1 MQAAHP
7 ELTTEE
13 VADAR
18 RELLRSQRSAFMDL
32 RSDGMISEEAFEKL
46 VTEVDFGLLDATE
59 LEVAPEEEP
68 GEAKDAT
75 G

>member
-1 MQAAHP
+1 
-7 ELTTEE
+7 
-13 VADAR
+13 
-18 RELLRSQRSAFMDL
+18 MDL
-32 RSDGMISEEAFEKL
+32 RRDGMISEEAFEKL